1 MNPEQT
7 SVNHALG
14 SLITTI
20 ENIPMPPSVNSLY
33 FTNKGR
39 RTLSS
44 EGRQYKDMIHGL
56 VATKCRELATVSL
69 ENVRLAISYDFYFNN
84 VETKSWLKKK
94 SATRFRK
101 IDISNR
107 VKVLE
112 DGVSESLGI
121 DDSQFMNILLT
132 KNETDKDEYVN
143 IRIYNCEV

>member
-1 MNPEQT
+1 
-7 SVNHALG
+7 
-14 SLITTI
+14 
-20 ENIPMPPSVNSLY
+20 
-33 FTNKGR
+33 
-39 RTLSS
+39 
-44 EGRQYKDMIHGL
+44 MIHGL